1 MVYLRYYFRFTVEEF
16 PPANYAAISAN
27 IAIAGIRGGDHLH
40 VCPDHII
47 TDICSGHQ
55 KYGMFLRYG
64 APPTPA
70 KWDYRSE
77 VTASDSYI
85 GDKLYSQDIRIETP
99 HPG

>member
-1 MVYLRYYFRFTVEEF
+1 M
-16 PPANYAAISAN
+16 IS
-27 IAIAGIRGGDHLH
+27 
-40 VCPDHII
+40 P
-47 TDICSGHQ
+47 GHQ

-99 HPG
+99 YPG

>member
-1 MVYLRYYFRFTVEEF
+1 MPPSLPTSPSPGSEEVTS
-16 PPANYAAISAN
+16 PLCVMIP
-27 IAIAGIRGGDHLH
+27 LH
-40 VCPDHII
+40 I
-47 TDICSGHQ
+47 TAICSGHQ

>member
-1 MVYLRYYFRFTVEEF
+1 MPQSLPTLPSLGFEEVREF
-16 PPANYAAISAN
+16 IFVIPFY
-27 IAIAGIRGGDHLH
+27 
-40 VCPDHII
+40 
-47 TDICSGHQ
+47 TDIPSGHQ